1 MSWRERIAE
10 RLFGDIITARVEN
23 AVKVI
28 DDEYWTQVYGGPPT
42 LDEDWTQHKE
52 NLDDALEA
60 WRTNPLARR
69 IVALTTDYVIGSGVY
84 VTSATNGCRTSLT
97 NSGV

>member
-42 LDEDWTQHKE
+42 LDETGHNTKRTWTMRWKPGGRIRW
-52 NLDDALEA
+52 LGAL
-60 WRTNPLARR
+60 L
-69 IVALTTDYVIGSGVY
+69 L
-84 VTSATNGCRTSLT
+84 
-97 NSGV
+97 